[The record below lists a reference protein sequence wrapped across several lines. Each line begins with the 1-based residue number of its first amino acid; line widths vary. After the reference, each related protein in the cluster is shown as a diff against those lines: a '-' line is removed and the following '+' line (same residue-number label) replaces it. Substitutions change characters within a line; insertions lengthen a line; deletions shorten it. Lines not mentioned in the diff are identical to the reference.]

1 MTQTVRYDDRT
12 PRLFFLAA
20 LFWAAVGMLVG
31 VLVAAMLFLPGLN
44 LAPYLTF
51 GRLRP
56 LHTNAV
62 IFAFCGNMIFGGVYH
77 SMQRLLKTR
86 LFSDAL
92 SKVHFYGWQLLI
104 VCAALALVNGNT
116 QGKEYA
122 ELPWVLDIVIA
133 VLWVTFAVNF
143 FGTIAIRRERHIYV
157 AIWFYIATIV
167 AVAILHIGN
176 SLAVPYSLL
185 GSYPIYSGAK
195 DALMQW
201 WYGHNAVAFFL
212 TTPFLG
218 MMYYYLPK
226 AAERPV
232 FSYRLSI
239 MHFWSLVF
247 VYIWAGPHHLHYSAV
262 PEWASTLGMLFS
274 LILWM
279 PSWGGM
285 VNGFFTLRGAWHKVR
300 EDPILKFMVV
310 AVTYYGMATFEGP
323 MMSIKS
329 VNAVSHFTD
338 WTIGHVHAGALG
350 WNAFLSFG
358 ILYYAIPRLWKTTL
372 YSTKLATLHFWLAT
386 IGLIAYQVSMWV
398 AGITQWAM
406 WRAFEP
412 DGRLVYPDF
421 IETVLRLVPM
431 YEVRL
436 LGGLLFFVAL
446 LLGCFNLVMTM
457 KSAPANYA
465 DEPEVEAPPL
475 VMESLAPGAVTP
487 ANTYDH
493 ALYAFQHAIRH
504 GFHRMLEARIV
515 TFTVLT
521 ALALAVGSLAEAI
534 PMFFNKSNVKE
545 IAGVH
550 PYTPLEVV
558 GRDIYIREGC
568 YNCHSQMVRP
578 FRYETERYGEY
589 AKAGEFVYD
598 HPFQWGS
605 KRTGPDLLRV
615 GGKYPSLWHV
625 RHMAQ
630 PDSTTPGS
638 IMPRYPH
645 LLTNA
650 FDTSLIGAKLH
661 ALRTVGVP
669 YTDGEIDTAISSMEA
684 QARAIAAEVE
694 SQQGPTGLAD
704 KEIIALTAYL
714 QRLGTDIRWKRPE
727 PELPFSAPVEP
738 SQSSSISPAPAPPA
752 ALSTSGPHGCVLLA
766 HAGRLHDRERR
777 RCGDRRSVS
786 SGRVVQTT

>member
-1 MTQTVRYDDRT
+1 MSNTVRYDDRT

-20 LFWAAVGMLVG
+20 IIWAVVGMLVG
-31 VLVAAMLFLPGLN
+31 VLIAAMLFVPGLN

-62 IFAFCGNMIFGGVYH
+62 IFAFVGNMIFGSVYH

-86 LFSDAL
+86 LFNDAL
-92 SKVHFYGWQLLI
+92 TRIHFWGWQLLI
-104 VCAALALVNGNT
+104 VLAALCLVNGNT

-122 ELPWVLDIVIA
+122 ELPWVLDILIA
-133 VLWVTFAVNF
+133 VLWVIFAVNF
-143 FGTIAIRRERHIYV
+143 FGTIAIRREKHLYV
-157 AIWFYIATIV
+157 AIWFYLASIV

-176 SLAVPYSLL
+176 SMAMPYSLL
-185 GSYPIYSGAK
+185 GSYSAYAGVK

-212 TTPFLG
+212 TTPYLG

-226 AAERPV
+226 AADRPV

-247 VYIWAGPHHLHYSAV
+247 VYIWAGPHHLHYSAL

-285 VNGFFTLRGAWHKVR
+285 VNGLFTLRGAWSKLR

-310 AVTYYGMATFEGP
+310 AVTYYGMSTFEGP

-358 ILYYAIPRLWKTTL
+358 ILYWVVPKLWKTEL
-372 YSTKLATLHFWLAT
+372 YSKKLATIHFWIGT
-386 IGLIAYQVSMWV
+386 IGIILYQVSMWV
-398 AGITQWAM
+398 AGITQWMM

-421 IETVLRLVPM
+421 IETVIRIVPLYWVRLVA
-431 YEVRL
+431 
-436 LGGLLFFVAL
+436 GLLFFSGLPL
-446 LLGCFNLVMTM
+446 LVYNLVKTI
-457 KSAPANYA
+457 KTAPANFA
-465 DEPEVEAPPL
+465 DEPEVNAPPR
-475 VMESLAPGAVTP
+475 VADFSAPGATTAP
-487 ANTYDH
+487 NTYDH
-493 ALYAFQHAIRH
+493 AFYRFQYALRH
-504 GFHRMLEARIV
+504 GFHRILEGRMI
-515 TFTVLT
+515 TFTVLV
-521 ALALAVGSLAEAI
+521 ALALSVGSLTEAL
-534 PMFFNKSNVKE
+534 PMFFDKSNVKE
-545 IAGVH
+545 IASVM
-550 PYTPLEVV
+550 PLKPLEVL

-568 YNCHSQMVRP
+568 YLCHSQLVRP
-578 FRYETERYGEY
+578 IRYETERYGEY
-589 AKAGEFVYD
+589 SKAGEYVYD

-605 KRTGPDLLRV
+605 KRTGPDLHRV

-625 RHMAQ
+625 RHMQ
-630 PDSTTPGS
+630 NPRSTTPGS
-638 IMPRYPH
+638 VMPRYTH
-645 LLTNA
+645 LFTWDIDVA
-650 FDTSLIGAKLH
+650 SIGPKMR

-669 YTDGEIDTAISSMEA
+669 YTDGEIDTAPASIEA
-684 QARAIAAEVE
+684 QAKAIAAEVE
-694 SQQGPTGLAD
+694 AQQGPRGLAG
-704 KEIIALTAYL
+704 KEIMALTAYL
-714 QRLGTDIRWKRPE
+714 QRLGTDIKWQRV
-727 PELPFSAPVEP
+727 APQPLVVPPAAPPPP
-738 SQSSSISPAPAPPA
+738 SVSTPPAATGGKPATTAVPVALAPAPA
-752 ALSTSGPHGCVLLA
+752 GGKK
-766 HAGRLHDRERR
+766 
-777 RCGDRRSVS
+777 
-786 SGRVVQTT
+786 

>member
-1 MTQTVRYDDRT
+1 MSDTVRYDDRT

-20 LFWAAVGMLVG
+20 VVWAVVGMLVG
-31 VLVAAMLFLPGLN
+31 VLIAAMLFMPGLN

-62 IFAFCGNMIFGGVYH
+62 IFAFCGNIIFAGTYH

-86 LFSDAL
+86 LFSDVL
-92 SKVHFYGWQLLI
+92 SKVHFWGWQLLI
-104 VCAALALVNGNT
+104 VAAALALVSGVT
-116 QGKEYA
+116 QAKEYA

-133 VLWVTFAVNF
+133 VLWVTFAINF
-143 FGTIAIRRERHIYV
+143 FGTIAIRRERHLYV
-157 AIWFYIATIV
+157 AIWFYIATIL

-176 SLAVPYSLL
+176 SMAMPYSVL
-185 GSYPIYSGAK
+185 GSYSAYSGVK

-218 MMYYYLPK
+218 LMYYYLPK
-226 AAERPV
+226 AADRPV

-247 VYIWAGPHHLHYSAV
+247 VYIWAGPHHLHYSAI

-285 VNGFFTLRGAWHKVR
+285 VNGFFTLRGAWHKLR

-310 AVTYYGMATFEGP
+310 AITYYGMSTFEGP

-358 ILYYAIPRLWKTTL
+358 ILYWVVPRLWKTEL
-372 YSTKLATLHFWLAT
+372 YSKKLATTHFWVAT
-386 IGLIAYQVSMWV
+386 VGLIAYQVSMWV
-398 AGITQWAM
+398 AGITQWGM
-406 WRAFEP
+406 WRAFEA

-421 IETVLRLVPM
+421 IETVIRIVPM
-431 YEVRL
+431 YWVRL
-436 LGGLLFFVAL
+436 VAAFLFFSGAL
-446 LLGCFNLVMTM
+446 LLVWNIVKTIR
-457 KSAPANYA
+457 SAPANYA
-465 DEPEVEAPPL
+465 EEPEVSAPPL
-475 VMESLAPGAVTP
+475 VRDLSAPGAVTAP
-487 ANTYDH
+487 NTYDH
-493 ALYAFQHAIRH
+493 ALYRFQHSIRH
-504 GFHRMLEARIV
+504 GIHRALEARTI
-515 TFTVLT
+515 TFTVLVV
-521 ALALAVGSLAEAI
+521 LALAVGSLVEAI

-545 IAGVH
+545 IASVK

-568 YNCHSQMVRP
+568 YNCHSQLVRP
-578 FRYETERYGEY
+578 FRFETERYGEY
-589 AKAGEFVYD
+589 SKAGEYVYD

-605 KRTGPDLLRV
+605 KRTGPDLHRV

-625 RHMAQ
+625 RHMAR
-630 PDSTTPGS
+630 PNSTTPGS
-638 IMPRYPH
+638 VMPRYTH
-645 LLTNA
+645 LQA
-650 FDTSLIGAKLH
+650 DPFDTSLIGSKMR
-661 ALRTVGVP
+661 ALRVVGVP
-669 YTDGEIDTAISSMEA
+669 YTDGEIETATASMER
-684 QARAIAAEVE
+684 QAKAIAEEVE
-694 SQQGPTGLAD
+694 AQQGPAGLAD
-704 KEIIALTAYL
+704 KEITALTAYL
-714 QRLGTDIRWKRPE
+714 QRLGTDIRWKRPQ
-727 PELPFSAPVEP
+727 PQAPVAVVPPP
-738 SQSSSISPAPAPPA
+738 SVATPAPPVATGGPVVPA
-752 ALSTSGPHGCVLLA
+752 AASAG
-766 HAGRLHDRERR
+766 HAAGGSR
-777 RCGDRRSVS
+777 
-786 SGRVVQTT
+786 

>member
-1 MTQTVRYDDRT
+1 MGETVRYDDKT
-12 PRLFFLAA
+12 PRRFFLAA
-20 LFWAAVGMLVG
+20 VVWAVVGMLVG
-31 VLVAAMLFLPGLN
+31 VLIAALLFIPALN
-44 LAPYLTF
+44 FAPYLTF

-62 IFAFCGNMIFGGVYH
+62 IFAFCGNIIFAGTYH

-86 LFSDAL
+86 LFSDGL
-92 SKVHFYGWQLLI
+92 SAFHFWGWQLLI
-104 VCAALALVNGNT
+104 VAAAVALVTGNT

-122 ELPWVLDIVIA
+122 ELPWILDIVIA
-133 VLWVTFAVNF
+133 VLWVTFAINF
-143 FGTIAIRRERHIYV
+143 FGTIAIRREQHLYV

-176 SLAVPYSLL
+176 SMVLPYSWL
-185 GSYPIYSGAK
+185 GSYSAYAGVK

-218 MMYYYLPK
+218 LMYYYLPK

-247 VYIWAGPHHLHYSAV
+247 VYIWAGPHHLHYSAI

-274 LILWM
+274 LVLWM

-285 VNGFFTLRGAWHKVR
+285 VNGFFTLRGAWHKLR

-310 AVTYYGMATFEGP
+310 AITYYGMSTFEGP

-350 WNAFLSFG
+350 WNAFLSFA
-358 ILYYAIPRLWKTTL
+358 ILYWAIPRLWKTQL
-372 YSTKLATLHFWLAT
+372 YSTRLATAHFWT
-386 IGLIAYQVSMWV
+386 STVGLITYQVSMWV
-398 AGITQWAM
+398 AGLTQWAM

-412 DGRLVYPDF
+412 DGRLTYPDF
-421 IETVLRLVPM
+421 IETVVRIIPM
-431 YEVRL
+431 YWVRL
-436 LGGLLFFVAL
+436 GGGLLFFAGL
-446 LLGCFNLVMTM
+446 LMMCWNIFKTI
-457 KSAPANYA
+457 KTAPADYA
-465 DEPEVEAPPL
+465 VEPEVHAPPR
-475 VMESLAPGAVTP
+475 VNDDAAPGAVTP
-487 ANTYDH
+487 ANTYDY
-493 ALYAFQHAIRH
+493 ALYRLQHATRH
-504 GFHRMLEARIV
+504 GFHRVLERRTV

-521 ALALAVGSLAEAI
+521 VLALSVGSLVEGL

-545 IAGVH
+545 IASVK

-558 GRDIYIREGC
+558 GRDIYVREGC
-568 YNCHSQMVRP
+568 YNCHSQLVRP

-589 AKAGEFVYD
+589 SKAGEYIYD
-598 HPFQWGS
+598 RPFQWGS
-605 KRTGPDLLRV
+605 KRTGPDLHRV

-625 RHMAQ
+625 RHMDR

-645 LLTNA
+645 LLTRT
-650 FDTSLIGAKLH
+650 FDTSLIRRKLEV
-661 ALRTVGVP
+661 LRTLGAP
-669 YTDGEIDTAISSMEA
+669 YTDGELENAITAMQA
-684 QARAIAAEVE
+684 QAGAIAAEVE
-694 SQQGPTGLAD
+694 SQQGPKGLAD
-704 KEIIALTAYL
+704 KEILALTAYL
-714 QRLGTDIRWKRPE
+714 QRLGTDIRWKRVE
-727 PELPFSAPVEP
+727 TQAPFSAPSLITPPP
-738 SQSSSISPAPAPPA
+738 S
-752 ALSTSGPHGCVLLA
+752 GG
-766 HAGRLHDRERR
+766 GR
-777 RCGDRRSVS
+777 
-786 SGRVVQTT
+786 

>member
-1 MTQTVRYDDRT
+1 MAKMEKAVAEVPATRTALRDTVRYDDRT

-20 LFWAAVGMLVG
+20 VVWAVVGMLVG
-31 VLVAAMLFLPGLN
+31 VLIAAMLFMPGLN

-62 IFAFCGNMIFGGVYH
+62 IFAFVGNIIFAGTYH

-92 SKVHFYGWQLLI
+92 SKFHFWGWQLLI
-104 VCAALALVNGNT
+104 VAAALALVTGHT
-116 QGKEYA
+116 QAKEYA

-143 FGTIAIRRERHIYV
+143 FGTIAIRREKHLYV

-176 SLAVPYSLL
+176 SMVMPYSWL
-185 GSYPIYSGAK
+185 GSYSAYAGVK

-212 TTPFLG
+212 TTPYLG
-218 MMYYYLPK
+218 LMYYYLPK
-226 AAERPV
+226 AADRPV

-247 VYIWAGPHHLHYSAV
+247 VYIWAGPHHLHYSAL

-285 VNGFFTLRGAWHKVR
+285 VNGFFTLRGAWYKLR

-310 AVTYYGMATFEGP
+310 AVTYYGMSTFEGP

-358 ILYYAIPRLWKTTL
+358 ILYWVVPRLWKTPL
-372 YSTKLATLHFWLAT
+372 YSTKLATAHFWVST
-386 IGLIAYQVSMWV
+386 VGLITYQVSMWV
-398 AGITQWAM
+398 AGITQWGM

-421 IETVLRLVPM
+421 IETVIRIVPLYWVRLVAA
-431 YEVRL
+431 
-436 LGGLLFFVAL
+436 LLFFSGAL
-446 LLGCFNLVMTM
+446 LLVWNIVKTIR
-457 KSAPANYA
+457 SAPANYA
-465 DEPEVEAPPL
+465 EEPEVVAPPL
-475 VMESLAPGAVTP
+475 VRDLAAPGAVTAP
-487 ANTYDH
+487 NTYDH
-493 ALYAFQHAIRH
+493 ALYRFQHSLRH
-504 GFHRMLEARIV
+504 GVHRALEARAIS
-515 TFTVLT
+515 FTVLT
-521 ALALAVGSLAEAI
+521 ALALAVGSLVEAI
-534 PMFFNKSNVKE
+534 PMFFDKDNVKE
-545 IAGVH
+545 IASVK
-550 PYTPLEVV
+550 PLAPLEVV

-568 YNCHSQMVRP
+568 YNCHSQLVRP

-589 AKAGEFVYD
+589 SKAGEYVYD

-605 KRTGPDLLRV
+605 KRTGPDLHRV

-630 PDSTTPGS
+630 PNSTTPGS
-638 IMPRYPH
+638 VMPRYPH
-645 LLTNA
+645 LLTDQ
-650 FDTSLIGAKLH
+650 FDTSLIGAKMR
-661 ALRTVGVP
+661 ALRVVGVP
-669 YTDGEIDTAISSMEA
+669 YTDGEIESAIPAIERQAKALTVEVEA
-684 QARAIAAEVE
+684 QK
-694 SQQGPTGLAD
+694 GPAGLAD
-704 KEIIALTAYL
+704 KEITALTAYL
-714 QRLGTDIRWKRPE
+714 QRLGTDIKWKRPQVQ
-727 PELPFSAPVEP
+727 APLAAATEVA
-738 SQSSSISPAPAPPA
+738 QPAVPA
-752 ALSTSGPHGCVLLA
+752 AAATPSPDATAQVA
-766 HAGRLHDRERR
+766 AR
-777 RCGDRRSVS
+777 
-786 SGRVVQTT
+786 